1 MEIKKNPKANLE
13 SKRLMFLQIGLVFAL
28 SISLWAFEHKTKDK
42 SASGLGTMEFAL
54 EDEEII
60 PITQREQKP
69 PPPPPP
75 PPEII
80 QIVEDDV
87 EIEVELEIEETDS
100 DEDEIIEIEEEE
112 EEDEIFNFAVV
123 EDKPIYPGCDP
134 NSSKDERY
142 TCFQKGIMNH
152 IRSNFKYPAIPKEM
166 GISEKIFV
174 QFVIDKAGRITNA
187 QVLRGEDKHLKEEA
201 LRLVNSIPK
210 LTAAK
215 QRGKPVPCQFTV
227 PINFK
232 LQ

>member
-1 MEIKKNPKANLE
+1 MEIKKNPKANIE
-13 SKRLMFLQIGLVFAL
+13 TKRGMFIQIGLVFA
-28 SISLWAFEHKTKDK
+28 I
-42 SASGLGTMEFAL
+42 SASLIALEWKSYENSASDLGKMALTL

-60 PITQREQKP
+60 PITQREIKP

-75 PPEII
+75 PPEVI

-112 EEDEIFNFAVV
+112 EDDEIFNFAVV
-123 EDKPIYPGCDP
+123 EDKPIYPGCEDVP
-134 NSSKDERY
+134 KGERY
-142 TCFQKGIMNH
+142 ICFQQGIMKH
-152 IRSNFKYPAIPKEM
+152 IRNNFKYPAIPKEM
-166 GISEKIFV
+166 GVSEKIFV
-174 QFVIDKAGRITNA
+174 QFVIDKSGNITNSL
-187 QVLRGEDKHLKEEA
+187 VVRGEDKHLKNEA

-210 LTAAK
+210 LKAAK
-215 QRGKPVPCQFTV
+215 QRGKPVPCSFTV

>member
-1 MEIKKNPKANLE
+1 MQIKKSPKANLE
-13 SKRLMFLQIGLVFAL
+13 TRRGMFLQIGLVLA
-28 SISLWAFEHKTKDK
+28 ISASLLAFEWKSYEK
-42 SASGLGTMEFAL
+42 SATDLGTMELAL
-54 EDEEII
+54 EDDEVI
-60 PITQREQKP
+60 PVTQREIKP

-112 EEDEIFNFAVV
+112 EDDEVFNFAVV
-123 EDKPIYPGCDP
+123 EDKPIFPGCEDV
-134 NSSKDERY
+134 SKEERY
-142 TCFQKGIMNH
+142 MCFQQGIMKH
-152 IRSNFKYPAIPKEM
+152 IRNNFKYPAIPKEM
-166 GISEKIFV
+166 GVSEKIFV
-174 QFVIDKAGRITNA
+174 QFVIDKSGRITKA
-187 QVLRGEDKHLKEEA
+187 TVVRGEDKHLRKEA

-210 LTAAK
+210 LQAAK
-215 QRGKPVPCQFTV
+215 QRGKSVPCSFTV

>member
-1 MEIKKNPKANLE
+1 
-13 SKRLMFLQIGLVFAL
+13 MFLQIGLVVAL
-28 SISLWAFEHKTKDK
+28 LVSLLAFEWK
-42 SASGLGTMEFAL
+42 SYEKSGSDLGSMEMSL
-54 EDEEII
+54 EDEDII
-60 PITQREQKP
+60 PITQREIKP

-75 PPEII
+75 PPEVI

-123 EDKPIYPGCDP
+123 EDKPIFPGCEDVP
-134 NSSKDERY
+134 KSDRY
-142 TCFQKGIMNH
+142 MCFQQGIMKH
-152 IRSNFKYPAIPKEM
+152 IRKNFKYPAIPKEM
-166 GISEKIFV
+166 GVSEKIFV
-174 QFVIDKAGRITNA
+174 QFVIDKGGRITKS
-187 QVLRGEDKHLKEEA
+187 VVVRGEDKHLKEEA

-210 LTAAK
+210 LQAAK
-215 QRGKPVPCQFTV
+215 QRGKPVPCSFTV

>member
-13 SKRLMFLQIGLVFAL
+13 SKRVMFIQVGLVFA
-28 SISLWAFEHKTKDK
+28 ISASLVAFEWK
-42 SASGLGTMEFAL
+42 SYEKSSSDLGTMELTL
-54 EDEEII
+54 EDEEMI
-60 PITQREQKP
+60 PITQREIKP

-112 EEDEIFNFAVV
+112 EDEVFNFAVV
-123 EDKPIYPGCDP
+123 EDKPIYPGCEDV
-134 NSSKDERY
+134 SKDERY
-142 TCFQKGIMNH
+142 MCFQQGIMKH

-174 QFVIDKAGRITNA
+174 QFVINKSGRITNSI
-187 QVLRGEDKHLKEEA
+187 VVRGEDKHLKEEA

-210 LTAAK
+210 LQAAR
-215 QRGKPVPCQFTV
+215 QRGKPVPCSFTV

>member
-13 SKRLMFLQIGLVFAL
+13 TRRVMFLQIGLIVAL
-28 SISLWAFEHKTKDK
+28 LVSLLAFEWK
-42 SASGLGTMEFAL
+42 SYEKSGSDLGSMEMSL
-54 EDEEII
+54 EDEDII
-60 PITQREQKP
+60 PITQREIKP

-75 PPEII
+75 PPEVI

-112 EEDEIFNFAVV
+112 EDDEIFNFAVV
-123 EDKPIYPGCDP
+123 EDKPIFPGCEDVP
-134 NSSKDERY
+134 KSDRY
-142 TCFQKGIMNH
+142 MCFQQGIMKH
-152 IRSNFKYPAIPKEM
+152 IRKNFKYPAIPKEM
-166 GISEKIFV
+166 GVSEKIFV
-174 QFVIDKAGRITNA
+174 QFVIDKGGRITKSL
-187 QVLRGEDKHLKEEA
+187 VVRGEDKHLKEEA

-210 LTAAK
+210 LQAAK
-215 QRGKPVPCQFTV
+215 QRGKPVPCSFTV

>member
-1 MEIKKNPKANLE
+1 
-13 SKRLMFLQIGLVFAL
+13 MFLQIGLVVAL
-28 SISLWAFEHKTKDK
+28 LVSLLAFEWK
-42 SASGLGTMEFAL
+42 SYEKSGSDLGSMEMSL
-54 EDEEII
+54 EDEDII
-60 PITQREQKP
+60 PITQREIKP

-75 PPEII
+75 PPEVI

-123 EDKPIYPGCDP
+123 EDKPIFPGCEDVP
-134 NSSKDERY
+134 KSDRY
-142 TCFQKGIMNH
+142 MCFQQGIMKH
-152 IRSNFKYPAIPKEM
+152 IRKNFKYPAIPKEM
-166 GISEKIFV
+166 GVSEKIFV
-174 QFVIDKAGRITNA
+174 QFVIDKGGRITKSL
-187 QVLRGEDKHLKEEA
+187 VVRGEDKHLKEEA

-210 LTAAK
+210 LQAAK
-215 QRGKPVPCQFTV
+215 QRGKPVPCSFTV

>member
-1 MEIKKNPKANLE
+1 MQIKKSPKANLE
-13 SKRLMFLQIGLVFAL
+13 TRRGMFLQIGLVLA
-28 SISLWAFEHKTKDK
+28 ISASLLAFEWKSYEK
-42 SASGLGTMEFAL
+42 SATDLGTMELAL
-54 EDEEII
+54 EDDEVI
-60 PITQREQKP
+60 PVTQREIKP

-112 EEDEIFNFAVV
+112 EDDEVFNFAVV
-123 EDKPIYPGCDP
+123 EDKPIFPGCEDV
-134 NSSKDERY
+134 SKEERY
-142 TCFQKGIMNH
+142 TCFQQGIMKH
-152 IRSNFKYPAIPKEM
+152 IRNNFKYPAIPKEM
-166 GISEKIFV
+166 GVSEKIFV
-174 QFVIDKAGRITNA
+174 QFVIDKSGRITKA
-187 QVLRGEDKHLKEEA
+187 TVVRGEDKHLRKEA

-210 LTAAK
+210 LQAAK
-215 QRGKPVPCQFTV
+215 QRGKSVPCSFTV

>member
-13 SKRLMFLQIGLVFAL
+13 TKRGMFVQIGLIVA
-28 SISLWAFEHKTKDK
+28 ISASLIAFEWK
-42 SASGLGTMEFAL
+42 SYEKSSSDLGTMEMSL

-60 PITQREQKP
+60 PITQREIKP

-75 PPEII
+75 PPEVI

-87 EIEVELEIEETDS
+87 EIEVELEIEETET

-123 EDKPIYPGCDP
+123 EDKPIFPGCE
-134 NSSKDERY
+134 NVSKEERY
-142 TCFQKGIMNH
+142 MCFQQGIMKH
-152 IRSNFKYPAIPKEM
+152 IRKNFKYPAIAKEM
-166 GISEKIFV
+166 GVSEKIFV
-174 QFVIDKAGRITNA
+174 QFVIDKSGNITNSL
-187 QVLRGEDKHLKEEA
+187 VVRGEDRHLKKEA

-210 LTAAK
+210 LKAAK
-215 QRGKPVPCQFTV
+215 QRGKPVPCSFTV

>member
-1 MEIKKNPKANLE
+1 METKKNPKANLE
-13 SKRLMFLQIGLVFAL
+13 TKRGLFVQIGLVFAI
-28 SISLWAFEHKTKDK
+28 SISLLAFEWK
-42 SASGLGTMEFAL
+42 SYDNSTSDLGSMELSL

-60 PITQREQKP
+60 PVTQREIKP

-75 PPEII
+75 PPEVI

-87 EIEVELEIEETDS
+87 EIEVELEIEETDT

-123 EDKPIYPGCDP
+123 EDKPIFPGCEDV
-134 NSSKDERY
+134 SKEERY
-142 TCFQKGIMNH
+142 MCFQKGIMNH
-152 IRSNFKYPAIPKEM
+152 IRKNFKYPAIPKEM

-174 QFVIDKAGRITNA
+174 QFVIDKAGKITKA
-187 QVLRGEDKHLKEEA
+187 TVVRGEDKHLKGEA

-210 LTAAK
+210 LQAAK
-215 QRGKPVPCQFTV
+215 QRGKAVPCSFTV

>member
-1 MEIKKNPKANLE
+1 MQIKKSPKANLE
-13 SKRLMFLQIGLVFAL
+13 TRRGMFLQIGLVLA
-28 SISLWAFEHKTKDK
+28 ISASLLAFEWKSYEK
-42 SASGLGTMEFAL
+42 SATDLGTMELAI
-54 EDEEII
+54 EDDEVI
-60 PITQREQKP
+60 PVTQREIKP

-112 EEDEIFNFAVV
+112 EDDEVFNFAVV
-123 EDKPIYPGCDP
+123 EDKPIFPGCEDV
-134 NSSKDERY
+134 SKEERY
-142 TCFQKGIMNH
+142 TCFQQGIMKH
-152 IRSNFKYPAIPKEM
+152 IRNNFKYPAIPKEM
-166 GISEKIFV
+166 GVSEKIFV
-174 QFVIDKAGRITNA
+174 QFVIDKSGRITKA
-187 QVLRGEDKHLKEEA
+187 TVVRGEDKHLRKEA

-210 LTAAK
+210 LQAAK
-215 QRGKPVPCQFTV
+215 QRGKSVPCSFTV